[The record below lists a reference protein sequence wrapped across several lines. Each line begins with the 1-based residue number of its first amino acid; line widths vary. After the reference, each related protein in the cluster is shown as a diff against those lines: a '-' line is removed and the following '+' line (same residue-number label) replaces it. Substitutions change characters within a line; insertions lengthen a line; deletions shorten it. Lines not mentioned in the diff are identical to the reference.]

1 MSRRVHPWPVNRLG
15 HCSTPLASTPL
26 VIRIILPP
34 LPQVLETPKRL
45 VGEAHDEHPY
55 PAEDHGVRMSMNP
68 GQQFQLLEFLPN
80 LICKRLIAPRR
91 SLALRDEVESE
102 LRED

>member
-15 HCSTPLASTPL
+15 HCSAPLASTPL

-34 LPQVLETPKRL
+34 LLQVLETRKRL

-55 PAEDHGVRMSMNP
+55 PS
-68 GQQFQLLEFLPN
+68 
-80 LICKRLIAPRR
+80 RR
-91 SLALRDEVESE
+91 SWRAHEHESRTAISVAGILAQRNLKKADHTPEAADGQYRLR
-102 LRED
+102 